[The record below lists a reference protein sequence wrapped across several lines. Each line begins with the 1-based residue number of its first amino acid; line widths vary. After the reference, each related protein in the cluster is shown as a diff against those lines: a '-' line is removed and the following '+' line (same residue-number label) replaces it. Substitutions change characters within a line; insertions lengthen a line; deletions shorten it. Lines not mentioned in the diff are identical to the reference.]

1 MAFSP
6 RSTVIA
12 VSLAGLAIV
21 PIAAGVLN
29 QPFYVGL
36 ATRVMI
42 FAVAAVSLDLIL
54 GYGRLVSFGHA
65 AYLGIGGYA
74 VGILSFHG
82 INNGFV
88 QFGGTIIAS
97 ALAALIIGAI
107 SVRTSGI
114 HFIMITLAFCQMLYY
129 LAVSV
134 NLYGGDDGLTI
145 RSHSDFLGLVD
156 LGNPI
161 TLYYLVFAVLMIV
174 LLLSDRI
181 IGSHF
186 GMVLRGIKSDER
198 RMTAI
203 GFSTFRYKL
212 VAFVISGVMCGI
224 AGALLANQ
232 NLFISPSIM
241 HWSRSGEIMV
251 MVILGG
257 MGTLFGPV
265 LGAMTYLTLEDA
277 LSRLTAHWQIIMG
290 PFLFLV
296 VLFARTGIFGLLFDS
311 RRKK

>member
-1 MAFSP
+1 MLSRRAWI
-6 RSTVIA
+6 VIL
-12 VSLAGLAIV
+12 SLAFLALI
-21 PIAAGVLN
+21 PGIAGALRE
-29 QPFYVGL
+29 PFYIAL

-42 FAVAAVSLDLIL
+42 FAIAAVSLDLIL

-65 AYLGIGGYA
+65 AYLGVGGYI
-74 VGILSFHG
+74 VGILSYYG
-82 INNGFV
+82 VDNGFIH
-88 QFGGTIIAS
+88 FGLAILISAVIA
-97 ALAALIIGAI
+97 LLIGGV
-107 SVRTSGI
+107 SVRTSGV

-129 LAVSV
+129 LAVGV
-134 NLYGGDDGLTI
+134 NLYGGEDGLTI
-145 RSHSDFLGLVD
+145 RDHSRFPGVD
-156 LGNPI
+156 LSDPLV
-161 TLYYLVFAVLMIV
+161 LYYVVFTVLLLV

-198 RMTAI
+198 RMAAI

-257 MGTLFGPV
+257 MGSLFGPV
-265 LGAMTYLTLEDA
+265 LGAMTYLTLEDF
-277 LSRLTAHWQIIMG
+277 LSRLTQHWQLIMG

-296 VLFARTGIFGLLFDS
+296 VLFAKSGIFGWLAG
-311 RRKK
+311 RRAND

>member
-1 MAFSP
+1 MLS
-6 RSTVIA
+6 RRVVVII
-12 VSLAGLAIV
+12 VSLAFLAVV
-21 PIAAGVLN
+21 PVIAGAVRE
-29 QPFYVGL
+29 PFYVAL

-42 FAVAAVSLDLIL
+42 FAIAAVSLDLIL

-65 AYLGIGGYA
+65 AYLGVGGYT
-74 VGILSFHG
+74 VGILSYYG
-82 INNGFV
+82 ISNGFIH
-88 QFGGTIIAS
+88 FGLTILIS
-97 ALAALIIGAI
+97 ATLALLIGAI
-107 SVRTSGI
+107 SVRTSGV

-145 RSHSDFLGLVD
+145 REHSHFPGLD
-156 LGNPI
+156 LGDPL
-161 TLYYLVFAVLMIV
+161 TLYYAVLLVLVLV
-174 LLLSDRI
+174 LLLGDRI

-198 RMTAI
+198 RMIAI
-203 GFSTFRYKL
+203 GFSTYRYKL
-212 VAFVISGVMCGI
+212 VAFIISGVICGI

-232 NLFISPSIM
+232 NLFISPAIM

-257 MGTLFGPV
+257 MGSLFGSV
-265 LGAMTYLTLEDA
+265 LGAMSYLTLEDL
-277 LSRLTAHWQIIMG
+277 LSRLTQHWQIIMG

-296 VLFARTGIFGLLFDS
+296 VLFAKGGIFGWLS
-311 RRKK
+311 GPAR

>member
-1 MAFSP
+1 
-6 RSTVIA
+6 
-12 VSLAGLAIV
+12 
-21 PIAAGVLN
+21 
-29 QPFYVGL
+29 
-36 ATRVMI
+36 MI

-74 VGILSFHG
+74 VGILSFYG
-82 INNGFV
+82 INNGFL
-88 QFGGTIIAS
+88 QFGAAIIAS
-97 ALAALIIGAI
+97 AFAALLIGAI

-145 RSHSDFLGLVD
+145 RTHSDFFGLVD

-161 TLYYLVFAVLMIV
+161 TLYYLVFAVLLIV

-198 RMTAI
+198 RMIAI

-212 VAFVISGVMCGI
+212 VAFVISGVMCGM

-232 NLFISPSIM
+232 NLFISPAIM
-241 HWSRSGEIMV
+241 HWSRSGEILV

-257 MGTLFGPV
+257 IGTLFGPV
-265 LGAMTYLTLEDA
+265 LGAATYLILEDM

-296 VLFARTGIFGLLFDS
+296 VLFARSGIFGLLFD
-311 RRKK
+311 RRQTK